1 MRGSDG
7 AALAG
12 DLPLSPP
19 ACGSARLGEARA
31 RLTHPAVR
39 WCGPTYGVMERVP
52 GGWMMSGMEWTTP
65 QDARDSLA
73 WWFQGMARDRDVP
86 APARADY
93 RRGAVLLERDRPDE
107 LTVAGRVFRVVRA
120 DRFCRFGPDGPEP
133 PRAGDPDAL
142 PEPRTRRDA
151 RRFDHGLLPAAE
163 APGSAALLGERWEHV
178 PEGPLVPAEATYD
191 AHRALTTHPGV
202 ARLPTRYAVAEEDG
216 GGRGGAGPDGGQ
228 WPVQGPFLHSPAA
241 VRGHL
246 AAFFDLVVPLMD
258 GPSAGDLAACR
269 AAADRLRDGT
279 RRAEVTVL
287 GRRFRVVRVDYV
299 VRRGP
304 DGPEPPRPSEQDLDE
319 PV

>member
-39 WCGPTYGVMERVP
+39 WCGATYGVMERVA
-52 GGWMMSGMEWTTP
+52 GGWMMSGMERTTP
-65 QDARDSLA
+65 QDALDSLA
-73 WWFQGMARDRDVP
+73 WWLRGMARDRGVP
-86 APARADY
+86 AAGGAEYRCGAD
-93 RRGAVLLERDRPDE
+93 RLDRDRPDE

-120 DRFCRFGPDGPEP
+120 DRFCRSGPDGPEP
-133 PRAGDPDAL
+133 PRPGDPDAL

-151 RRFDHGLLPAAE
+151 RRFDHGLLPAAQV
-163 APGSAALLGERWEHV
+163 PGSAALHGERWEHV
-178 PEGPLVPAEATYD
+178 PEGPFVPPEVSCD
-191 AHRALTTHPGV
+191 AHRALAAYPGV
-202 ARLPTRYAVAEEDG
+202 ARLPTRFAVAEEDG
-216 GGRGGAGPDGGQ
+216 AGPGGDRGG
-228 WPVQGPFLHSPAA
+228 WPVRGPFLHSPAA
-241 VRGHL
+241 VREHL
-246 AAFFDLVVPLMD
+246 AAYFDLVVPLME
-258 GPSAGDLAACR
+258 GPSPGDLAACR

-279 RRAEVTVL
+279 RRAEVAVL
-287 GRRFRVVRVDYV
+287 GRRFRVIRVDYV